1 MLIRIFDVILSS
13 LGIILLLP
21 VFLIVSIIILLES
34 PGGVFYIQE
43 RIGKGAIP
51 FSLIKFRSMRTG
63 SDTKG
68 LLTVGMADNRITKV
82 GLFIRKYKLDELP
95 QLFNVFIGDM
105 SLVGPRPEVKKYVD
119 LYSSEQ
125 RKVLSMRPGMTDLAS
140 IVYSNENELLEKQA
154 NPEQYYIDEIMP
166 RKIELNME
174 FINSP
179 SLLKYFSLIFK
190 TIIKIF

>member
-190 TIIKIF
+190 TIIKII

>member
-13 LGIILLLP
+13 LGILLLLP

-63 SDTKG
+63 SDQKG
-68 LLTVGMADNRITKV
+68 LLTVGMADNRITKI

-125 RKVLSMRPGMTDLAS
+125 RKVLSIRPGMTDLAS

-190 TIIKIF
+190 TFIKIF

>member
-21 VFLIVSIIILLES
+21 IFLIVSIIILLES